1 MSDMYGTVCS
11 NDFKVKDVKS
21 FTEWFNQ
28 FYFGENIDISITES
42 ERQLIF
48 GGDESYPSAY
58 PRVIADDGEIEDV
71 DLSDFA
77 TQLCQ
82 HLEEGEVF
90 NVVAGGNEKLRY
102 VAFSQLIIAQ
112 AHTDKPYFR
121 ESGSDSDKS
130 VLLSLVLGQS
140 GAK

>member
-11 NDFKVKDVKS
+11 NDFKVKDVKA

-28 FYFGENIDISITES
+28 FYFGDDIDISINEAEHEIS
-42 ERQLIF
+42 F
-48 GGDESYPSAY
+48 GGDVSYPSAY
-58 PRVIADDGEIEDV
+58 PRIIDVDNEIEDV

-77 TQLCQ
+77 TELCQ

-90 NVVAGGNEKLRY
+90 NLVAGGNEKLCY

-112 AHTDKPYFR
+112 AHPEKPYFS
-121 ESGSDSDKS
+121 ESSSDSDK
-130 VLLSLVLGQS
+130 VKLLSMVLSQS
-140 GAK
+140 